1 MGLKYL
7 GNDDAGG
14 TQVMDQDAVRNLFT
28 SNPDSTYI
36 LATEAAV
43 AASPNSI
50 VRRGSTGQ
58 VTVPATPSTSNDA
71 VGKGYVDGNFVLGNF
86 TIASSSSAP
95 GSGTPA
101 NRITL
106 VI

>member
-7 GNDDAGG
+7 GKDDAGE

-43 AASPNSI
+43 AASPHSI

-58 VTVPATPSTSNDA
+58 VTVPAIPSTSTDA

-86 TIASSSSAP
+86 TIASSYYAP